1 MSKIIN
7 FSVILPTYNRG
18 NVLFKTIESVVNQTY
33 EKFELLVIDDASN
46 DDTHNIV
53 KKFNDKRIRYFKNTH
68 SGLPAVPRNF
78 GIKNSKF
85 EWICFLDS
93 DDLWYPKKLEIVKNS
108 ILSNENILLFCH
120 NEILIK
126 NNLKSLIKHSVDISS
141 NFYRQLLVHGNKL
154 SPSAV
159 CLNKKYLIEKKIL
172 FNENVNLKI
181 VEDYDFWLN
190 FFQYHNDIM
199 YINEVLS
206 EYIVLPDSISNN
218 TLLYLENLE
227 NLYINHVYNIQ
238 KFTKN
243 KNQLMNKLK
252 TNLLIIKAKF
262 YLNNI
267 DIYKFLKTIAILLF
281 KYNRYFLC
289 KLFFKVINVNKKI

>member
-1 MSKIIN
+1 M
-7 FSVILPTYNRG
+7 PTYNRG
-18 NVLFKTIESVVNQTY
+18 KVLFNTIESVINQSY
-33 EKFELLVIDDASN
+33 EKFELLVIDDGSN

-53 KKFNDKRIRYFKNTH
+53 KQFNDKRIRYFKNKH

-78 GIKNSKF
+78 GIKNSKY

-93 DDLWYPKKLEIVKNS
+93 DDLWYPKKLELVKNS

-126 NNLKSLIKHSVDISS
+126 NKSKSLIKHSVDISS

-159 CLNKKYLIEKKIL
+159 CLNKNYLIKKKIL

-206 EYIVLPDSISNN
+206 KYVVLSDSISNN

-252 TNLLIIKAKF
+252 TNLLILKAKF

-267 DIYKFLKTIAILLF
+267 DIYKFLKIIAILLF
-281 KYNRYFLC
+281 KYNRYFLY
-289 KLFFKVINVNKKI
+289 KLFYKIINVYKKI

>member
-1 MSKIIN
+1 M
-7 FSVILPTYNRG
+7 PTYNRG
-18 NVLFKTIESVVNQTY
+18 KVLFNTIESVINQSY
-33 EKFELLVIDDASN
+33 EKFELLVIDDGSN

-53 KKFNDKRIRYFKNTH
+53 KQFNDKRIRYFKNNH

-78 GIKNSKF
+78 GIKNSKY

-126 NNLKSLIKHSVDISS
+126 NKSKSLIKHSVDISS

-159 CLNKKYLIEKKIL
+159 CLNKNYLIKKKIL

-206 EYIVLPDSISNN
+206 KYVVLSDSISNN

-252 TNLLIIKAKF
+252 TDLLILKAKF

-267 DIYKFLKTIAILLF
+267 DIYKFLKIIAILLF
-281 KYNRYFLC
+281 KYKRYFIG
-289 KLFFKVINVNKKI
+289 KLFNKIINVNKKISFFSE